1 MDRPGKCAIALTVNG
16 TLHELLSEPRRT
28 LLEVLR
34 EDLGLT
40 GAKEGC
46 GVGGCGTCT
55 VLLDGKPVRACL
67 TLAAE
72 AQGGEI
78 LTIEGLADLWPG
90 NAPEDLHPIQEAF
103 VEGHGVQCGFCTPG
117 MILSAK
123 ALLDETP
130 DPTEVQIREAIS
142 GQVCRCTGY
151 AKIVDSIQDAARRLG
166 GGEAGR

>member
-1 MDRPGKCAIALTVNG
+1 VELRVNG
-16 TLHELLSEPRRT
+16 RDRALRVEPQRT

-55 VLLDGKPVRACL
+55 VLLDGRPVRACL

-72 AQGGEI
+72 AEGCEI
-78 LTIEGLADLWPG
+78 FTIEGLADQWPG
-90 NAPEDLHPIQEAF
+90 NRPEDLHPIQEAF
-103 VEGHGVQCGFCTPG
+103 VDGHGIQCGFCTPG

-130 DPTEVQIREAIS
+130 RPDPTQIREAIS

-151 AKIVDSIQDAARRLG
+151 AKIVDSIQLAAERLQG
-166 GGEAGR
+166 AEEG

>member
-1 MDRPGKCAIALTVNG
+1 MQSPEKMAVLLRVNGMDR
-16 TLHELLSEPRRT
+16 ELLVEPRRT

-34 EDLGLT
+34 EDLELT

-55 VLLDGKPVRACL
+55 VLLDGRPVRACL

-72 AQGGEI
+72 AEGCEI

-90 NAPEDLHPIQEAF
+90 NRPEDLHPIQEAF
-103 VEGHGVQCGFCTPG
+103 VDGHGIQCGFCSPG
-117 MILSAK
+117 MILTAK

-130 DPTEVQIREAIS
+130 NPTGVQVREAIS

-151 AKIVDSIQDAARRLG
+151 AKIVDSIHLAAERLQG
-166 GGEAGR
+166 AEER